1 VSLPELDRTASE
13 ATMDISSMALLASAK
28 AGIASGPE
36 PLASAAKSVPPMA
49 ILRARLR
56 AWGWL
61 SALSFVDQGLTSA
74 AGFGVNL
81 FLARM
86 PPKVY
91 GAFAVAFAGFLFV
104 AGFHNVLLLE
114 PMSVMG
120 PSRYAEKLPAYFRS
134 MIVVHAVLVGALS
147 GVLLLAGLILQA
159 VAPQSPLVSA
169 VMGGALAIPFL
180 LLAWL
185 ARRMCYVTQRPEL
198 AVQGSALYLGLVG
211 GGIFLLMHFASLNS
225 FSAFVLMGLAGLAS
239 AGLLVQRLGLFQENP
254 GVRTS
259 VPWNLILRENWAYG
273 KWLIGSALL
282 NPAVSQAQFFIIAAF
297 LGLSSAAVLRA
308 MQLPSLLMTQVI
320 TATGLL
326 FLPVFSGDF
335 GRRARDRMRQKAM
348 LLSLVLAGAA
358 LGFAAFL
365 ALFSKQLEQML
376 FTGKYAAYAW
386 LMPVLALLPVV
397 SAFSVGY
404 CMALRASQKPQFDLL
419 ANLVAAPVALLSA
432 LCFIRW
438 WGYPGAAASLVLA
451 FLVYGAVT
459 ISCFFK
465 AA

>member
-1 VSLPELDRTASE
+1 VSLPELDRTAPE
-13 ATMDISSMALLASAK
+13 ATLDFSSMAPLPTAR
-28 AGIASGPE
+28 AGIASRPE
-36 PLASAAKSVPPMA
+36 PLASAAKSVPTTA

-86 PPKVY
+86 PPKEY

-104 AGFHNVLLLE
+104 SGFHNVLLLE

-120 PSRYAEKLPAYFRS
+120 PSRYVEKLPAYFRS

-147 GVLLLAGLILQA
+147 AVLLLAGLILQA
-159 VAPQSPLVSA
+159 VAPQSRLVSA

-185 ARRMCYVTQRPEL
+185 ARRMCYVTQRPQL

-211 GGIFLLMHFASLNS
+211 AGIFMLMHFASLNC

-239 AGLLVQRLGLFQENP
+239 AGLLVPRLGLFQETP
-254 GVRTS
+254 DVRTS
-259 VPWNLILRENWAYG
+259 VPWLLILRENWAYG
-273 KWLIGSALL
+273 KWLMGSALL
-282 NPAVSQAQFFIIAAF
+282 NPAVSQAQVFFIAAF
-297 LGLSSAAVLRA
+297 LGLGFAGVLRA

-320 TATGLL
+320 TATGVL
-326 FLPVFSGDF
+326 FLPVLSGDY
-335 GRRARDRMRQKAM
+335 GRGAIGRMRHKAM
-348 LLSLVLAGAA
+348 LLSLALAGAA
-358 LGFAAFL
+358 LALAAFL
-365 ALFSKQLEQML
+365 ALLSKQLEQIL
-376 FTGKYAAYAW
+376 FGGKYAAYAW
-386 LMPVLALLPVV
+386 LMPILALLPVV
-397 SAFSVGY
+397 NALSIGY
-404 CMALRASQKPQFDLL
+404 AMALRASQKPQFDLL
-419 ANLVAAPVALLSA
+419 TNLFAAPVALLSA
-432 LCFIRW
+432 VCFIRW
-438 WGYPGAAASLVLA
+438 WGIPGAAASLLLGFFVSA
-451 FLVYGAVT
+451 AVT
-459 ISCFFK
+459 LWCFFR